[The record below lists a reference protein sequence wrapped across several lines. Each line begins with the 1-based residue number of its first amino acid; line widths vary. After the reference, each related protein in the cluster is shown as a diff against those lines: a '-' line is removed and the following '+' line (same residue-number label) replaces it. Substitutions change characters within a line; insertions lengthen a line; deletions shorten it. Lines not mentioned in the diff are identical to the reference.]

1 MTRKMMPEKY
11 KGKKQKTTINTSRNV
26 KTVFFLGG
34 GTRQIDRYM
43 YTCMYV
49 CMYVCRYKDE

>member
-11 KGKKQKTTINTSRNV
+11 RGQIEKNTVNTSRNV
-26 KTVFFLGG
+26 KTVFFGG
-34 GTRQIDRYM
+34 GHQIDRYM

-49 CMYVCRYKDE
+49 CMYVCM